1 MRGVWPPEKDN
12 RSRFSLSDSHFSS
25 GETKRGFDNSK
36 NSMHAGKRG
45 GQFPLILQRLRL
57 TALEQ
62 GRLRSR
68 LTARPTFTA
77 PEFFRGRCADA
88 CASRSTFTCGLRA
101 RRQPPRT
108 RTRSERGQ
116 TASFHPNGGSL
127 LDQAATLR
135 GATPAAAGAAALG
148 GPGGHPPVRPV
159 CGQSVKA
166 VSAEKREQ
174 LSQI

>member
-1 MRGVWPPEKDN
+1 MPGQCRIVYRLLTANLPPIYN
-12 RSRFSLSDSHFSS
+12 LTYFSGASVCLRN
-25 GETKRGFDNSK
+25 TTARGFLSQTLTFPAAKRSVVSITQRTACTRASVVGNSRL
-36 NSMHAGKRG
+36 N
-45 GQFPLILQRLRL
+45 LQRLRL
-57 TALEQ
+57 TALFQ

-135 GATPAAAGAAALG
+135 GAT
-148 GPGGHPPVRPV
+148 
-159 CGQSVKA
+159 
-166 VSAEKREQ
+166 
-174 LSQI
+174 